1 MKQTLFLAALLL
13 ATPALAQKPADRVTL
28 FNGKDLTGWQ
38 VPTPN
43 PFWRVENAVLIG
55 ENDAPKK
62 GHVLRTEK
70 SYKDFVLELD
80 VRWSGEIDSGVML
93 RKPEIQL
100 QFGISRSLKVDMTG
114 AFYVGKYPEEGR
126 TKDLDKTFKPSEW
139 NRFKLEAKGDT
150 FTVWC
155 NGKQVS
161 QFKDPKY
168 AEPAPLGLQIHPG
181 LAMKVEFRN
190 IKLYALDKPE
200 VLVPTT
206 SR

>member
-1 MKQTLFLAALLL
+1 MRELTFLAVLLL
-13 ATPALAQKPADRVTL
+13 AAPALAQKPVAI
-28 FNGKDLTGWQ
+28 FNGRDLSGWQ
-38 VPTPN
+38 VPDPN
-43 PFWRVENAVLIG
+43 PYWRVEKGVLVG
-55 ENDAPKK
+55 ENDEKKK

-70 SYKDFVLELD
+70 SYLDFVLELD

-126 TKDLDKTFKPSEW
+126 TKDLDKTFKPGNW

-161 QFKDPKY
+161 QYKDPKY
-168 AEPAPLGLQIHPG
+168 AEAAPIGLQIHPG
-181 LAMKVEFRN
+181 LAMKVEYRN
-190 IKLYALDKPE
+190 LKLRALDKPDA
-200 VLVPTT
+200 PGQTT